1 MINKHDLREEN
12 ALHYCEIDMK
22 FELKRDK
29 KAFVQQVKTLA
40 FFAVQRTGLFLCLNP
55 STSSHQQL
63 IEFQNGVIR
72 ANCVDCLDR
81 TNSFQELVG
90 QTALAIQLHRLIG
103 EEVRLEH
110 LELEE
115 KYNDGNIAS
124 SKSMPN
130 YTRIW
135 GI

>member
-1 MINKHDLREEN
+1 
-12 ALHYCEIDMK
+12 MK

-40 FFAVQRTGLFLCLNP
+40 FFGLQRTGLFLCLNP

-81 TNSFQELVG
+81 TNFV
-90 QTALAIQLHRLIG
+90 QTKLAMHILERMFKSIG
-103 EEVRLEH
+103 INI
-110 LELEE
+110 E
-115 KYNDGNIAS
+115 KVFGC
-124 SKSMPN
+124 
-130 YTRIW
+130 
-135 GI
+135 